1 MHETGIPKHVVDG
14 VIGRRGRFHVYDE
27 LDPAKTALVVIDMQ
41 ASFLAEGAP
50 SEVPAARDIVPNI
63 NRLVS
68 TVRETG
74 AVAAWTQA
82 TFSDIQYGG
91 WETFFR
97 DMVPPELSARI
108 LENLKEGGKGHP
120 LWPGLDVREEDLRI
134 RKNRYSAFVPGASD
148 LERRLRDR
156 DIDTVLIAGTLT
168 NVCCEST
175 ARDAMQLGFRTVM
188 VSDANAARTEEE
200 HRATLTSFIQ
210 AFGDVRTTDDVIG
223 LLESGAAQDR
233 ATAAT

>member
-1 MHETGIPKHVVDG
+1 MHETGIPKHVVDS
-14 VIGRRGRFHVYDE
+14 VIRRRGRFHVCEE
-27 LDPAKTALVVIDMQ
+27 LDPAKTALIVIDMQ
-41 ASFLAEGAP
+41 AAFLAEGAP

-63 NRLVS
+63 NRLA
-68 TVRETG
+68 TAMRDTG
-74 AVAAWTQA
+74 GVVAWTQG
-82 TFSDIQYGG
+82 TFADIQYGG

-120 LWPGLDVREEDLRI
+120 LWPDLDVREGDLRI
-134 RKNRYSAFVPGASD
+134 RKNRYSAFIPGASD
-148 LERRLRDR
+148 LERQLREKG
-156 DIDTVLIAGTLT
+156 IDSVLIAGTLT

-188 VSDANAARTEEE
+188 VSDANATRTDEE

-210 AFGDVRTTDDVIG
+210 SFGDVRTTNSVIG
-223 LLESGAAQDR
+223 MLETGARPLQVKT
-233 ATAAT
+233 AT